1 MHMWDEAAVTHYI
14 TNTFPEAESTLAFGY
29 TMFFFGSERM
39 LPFTTL
45 ISADTEFD
53 RYSRLDRPDVYRL
66 NIGVGRNTFTDLFG
80 MERPDPAS
88 YDYSALDVFMPHPEY
103 AAQHFL
109 CILSPSDETVPAVQ
123 RYLAEA
129 YDLAARRNARRSDHG
144 RRTADRGSSDTAS

>member
-88 YDYSALDVFMPHPEY
+88 YDYSALDVFMPHP
-103 AAQHFL
+103 
-109 CILSPSDETVPAVQ
+109 
-123 RYLAEA
+123 
-129 YDLAARRNARRSDHG
+129 
-144 RRTADRGSSDTAS
+144 